1 MNSETFGFGRALELL
16 RAGCAVERAG
26 WNGRGMWVGL
36 QVPDGHSKMTHPYI
50 YMSTA
55 DGSLVP
61 WVASQTD
68 LLAEDWHLVRGAMS

>member
-16 RAGCAVERAG
+16 RAGRAVERAG
-26 WNGRGMWVGL
+26 WNGRGMQVGL
-36 QVPDGHSKMTHPYI
+36 QVPDGHSKMTRPYI

-68 LLAEDWHLVRGAMS
+68 LLAEDWHLTGGVMS